1 MFAETIT
8 HTYYFENPK
17 IKVVDGYSEIN
28 FENCCNF
35 GKEGEPL
42 LPFLGAHILLPMGL
56 EATNIKIIHTRYSE
70 SLENIIIT
78 PAGKQVPLSHIMDS
92 NYKVSPNTEVYNS
105 IKPLPEKIVENL
117 NTQFLCGHSIALFT
131 ICPVIYIPAKKQV
144 SFIQEIT
151 IEIETEPTNR
161 ANEAEEF
168 LKQTPDI
175 KRRLE
180 RTVDNPEI
188 IERYSPYIQGK
199 QGRNPDYDLL
209 LITNSTLLNYFNS
222 YVNFQTESGYKIA
235 TEVVSD
241 IYTNYS
247 GSDNQEKIR
256 NCIKDYYTNHN
267 IISVILGGDDDIIPH
282 RGLCCSDGSYPGN
295 TCYDI
300 PADLYYACLDR
311 SSAGGS
317 GPDWNNDGDDKW
329 GEVDEADLY
338 AEVTIGRYPVNTQTD
353 VNNMVNKLQM
363 YINSPVTAD
372 IEKAIMVGEY
382 LGSGPSGY
390 GKDYKEEIRN
400 GSSAHGYTT
409 AGFPANYTV
418 ETLYDMDN
426 TWSYTEIFTK
436 FNNGLHLLNHIGHGA
451 WNYNLKMYNSSVTTT
466 NFQNNGTNHNFVIEY
481 SQACHS
487 GAFDNND
494 CFGEVITTLET
505 GEIAFIG
512 NSREG
517 WGSSSTNASSQHFDR
532 EFFDA
537 IFGESIYK
545 LGEIN
550 QDSKESWAPYL
561 SINPPTMRWCYYE
574 INILGDPTLDIYTAT
589 PVAMNA
595 NYPPGVA
602 IGTTQISFNTDAPYA
617 RIGLMQDG
625 SQIGSGVA
633 DANGDIILNL
643 YSSISSYS
651 DINVSI
657 IGHNKIRHQGLIIIS
672 NQPYVIYS
680 SHNINDASGNNNGQP
695 DSGENILLDMTLI
708 NNGDQTAENVNAT
721 LSTSDAYITITDNT
735 EIYPSSIPAGQTSTQ
750 TDAFAF
756 TISDNIPDQH
766 QVDFSLQVTGDGAKY
781 TWNSSFSITVNAPI
795 VAYNSHNI
803 NDASGNNNG
812 QPDSGENILLDMTLI
827 NNGDQTAENVNATL
841 STSDAYITITDNTE
855 IYPSSIPAGQTSTQ
869 TDAFA
874 FTISDNIP
882 DQHQVDFSLQV
893 TGDGAKYTWNSSFSI
908 TVNAPHFSI
917 GDMTIDDAGG
927 NGNGYLDPDETVDL
941 IIPTKNDGHLNSS
954 NATGNLYCTNQY
966 ITINSGTHNFGVIN
980 IGITKNA
987 TFNITVSSGIP
998 PNEQVTFNYDIT
1010 AGSYDAQAS
1019 FTVTDNRALY
1029 TGGSGDGYAKGET
1042 EGGSTLSLPVVL
1054 SKFTIQFIG
1063 NAPLLNWITQSE
1075 TNNIGWNIYRS
1086 ENDSL
1091 EQAFQ
1096 INMELIPGAGT
1107 TSEPTEYTY
1116 EDEYV
1121 VYENT
1126 TYWYWLESIEYS
1138 GITTIYEPTYLTV
1151 PEGGGEPQPPE
1162 IPFEYGLHQNYPNPY
1177 NANTEISF
1185 VMNEDCIGE
1194 LSIYNIKGQRVKTL
1208 FSNKPIT
1215 KDKLVRT
1222 SWNGKDESGK
1232 RVGSGIYYYKL
1243 DTNKKDYLRK
1253 MIIFK

>member
-781 TWNSSFSITVNAPI
+781 TWNSSFSITVNAP
-795 VAYNSHNI
+795 
-803 NDASGNNNG
+803 
-812 QPDSGENILLDMTLI
+812 
-827 NNGDQTAENVNATL
+827 
-841 STSDAYITITDNTE
+841 
-855 IYPSSIPAGQTSTQ
+855 
-869 TDAFA
+869 
-874 FTISDNIP
+874 
-882 DQHQVDFSLQV
+882 
-893 TGDGAKYTWNSSFSI
+893 
-908 TVNAPHFSI
+908 HFSI

-998 PNEQVTFNYDIT
+998 PNEQVIFNYDIT

-1042 EGGSTLSLPVVL
+1042 EGGSTLPVVL

-1138 GITTIYEPTYLTV
+1138 GVTTIYEPTYLTV

-1194 LSIYNIKGQRVKTL
+1194 LSIYNIKGQKVKTL

-1215 KDKLVRT
+1215 KDELVRT
-1222 SWNGKDESGK
+1222 TWDIKDETGK
-1232 RVGSGIYYYKL
+1232 VVSPGIYFMKL
-1243 DTNKKDYLRK
+1243 ETNTYTSTKKI
-1253 MIIFK
+1253 MILK